1 MNNAAVIGRQLRRQK
16 HYRGS
21 YQAQNNSQNKEK
33 RNCIAELRERI
44 TVECIVK
51 TCKAFSI
58 GSFVFSVG
66 LSMMVVGFY
75 AEPLSTYVDVA
86 ANGTRFFR
94 VDISQRTGLEYLTY
108 VGPIIMGIG
117 GITLVAAYVFTFG
130 MKESTGAKVVPV
142 TAERLTGVDSLFRSK
157 PVRKRDTPDLVEQA
171 VEQTA
176 SQRVNALTKPE
187 ISPVIILQPSCLQ
200 QLLPS
205 DQGGRTSTP
214 RL

>member
-21 YQAQNNSQNKEK
+21 YQAQNNSQTKKK
-33 RNCIAELRERI
+33 RNCIVELRERI
-44 TVECIVK
+44 TVDCIIK
-51 TCKAFSI
+51 TFKAFSI

-94 VDISQRTGLEYLTY
+94 VDTSQRTGLEYLTY
-108 VGPIIMGIG
+108 VGPVIMGIG
-117 GITLVAAYVFTFG
+117 GITLVAAYVFAFG

-157 PVRKRDTPDLVEQA
+157 PARKDLADVL
-171 VEQTA
+171 EQTTPQAA
-176 SQRVNALTKPE
+176 SPSVAVLTKPE
-187 ISPVIILQPSCLQ
+187 ISPVIILKPTCLQ
-200 QLLPS
+200 QHLPS
-205 DQGGRTSTP
+205 NQEVRTLTP
-214 RL
+214 RV